1 LGATFSETLAEFEL
15 IFRRAS
21 RGVSQAHD
29 DTKIMIFHSRR
40 LIRESHEMMAA
51 ADQVLAGGV

>member
-29 DTKIMIFHSRR
+29 DTKIFHSRR